1 MKVVKYFF
9 VGGLSAFLDFFI
21 FFLLIKIWGVSWF
34 ISNTISFS
42 VAIIFNYHFSIKFV
56 FQSKIRYEKKIEFL
70 LVFFLSLFG
79 LLINQTILFI
89 MISEFHNN
97 LFFSKTIS
105 TLFVFLIN
113 FTGRRYLIF
122 NRP

>member
-42 VAIIFNYHFSIKFV
+42 VAIIFNYHFSIARV
-56 FQSKIRYEKKIEFL
+56 I
-70 LVFFLSLFG
+70 VLSFRVHL
-79 LLINQTILFI
+79 
-89 MISEFHNN
+89 
-97 LFFSKTIS
+97 
-105 TLFVFLIN
+105 
-113 FTGRRYLIF
+113 
-122 NRP
+122 